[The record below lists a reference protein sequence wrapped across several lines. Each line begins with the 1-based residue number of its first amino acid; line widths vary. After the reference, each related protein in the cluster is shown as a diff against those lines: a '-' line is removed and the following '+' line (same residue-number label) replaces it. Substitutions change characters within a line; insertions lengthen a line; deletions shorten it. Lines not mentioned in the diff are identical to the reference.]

1 MAARLPRALVEAL
14 GLKPRNEID
23 AQIRGSQTADVDSD
37 QVERRRLLKQ
47 LRKYRG
53 MMPAGFKFDR
63 DEANRR

>member
-14 GLKPRNEID
+14 GLKPRNEIE
-23 AQIRGSQTADVDSD
+23 IRGSQTADVDSD